1 MWDLIWEA
9 DGCLIKPLFR
19 HGPMRLDLEKT
30 EGTTEDGEREDVGV
44 VGEAGSQRPERIK
57 NARRV
62 FDSLTPYV
70 TLGDQLEFDFPALG
84 SVFFHLALGTIHRL
98 YPQRD

>member
-1 MWDLIWEA
+1 M
-9 DGCLIKPLFR
+9 
-19 HGPMRLDLEKT
+19 
-30 EGTTEDGEREDVGV
+30 EGTTEDGERRRTWVWWERP
-44 VGEAGSQRPERIK
+44 GERRPERIK

-62 FDSLTPYV
+62 FESLTPHV
-70 TLGDQLEFDFPALG
+70 TLGDQLEFDFPALR